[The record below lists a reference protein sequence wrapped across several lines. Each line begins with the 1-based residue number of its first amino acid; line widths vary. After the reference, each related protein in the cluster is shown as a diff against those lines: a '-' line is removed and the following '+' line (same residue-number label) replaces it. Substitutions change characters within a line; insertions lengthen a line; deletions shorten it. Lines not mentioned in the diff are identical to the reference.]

1 MDKNFVFDYNA
12 LWNLSC
18 VFGARTDT
26 MKTNFLAYI
35 KNIEKTSIF
44 SKTDTEGFITE
55 VNYNFCKISGYS
67 QKELIGKKH
76 NILKHPDMKKSSFD
90 KLWANIEEKKPYH
103 IIFKN
108 ISKSG
113 KTFYLDSMVIP
124 IFNDKDEICAYAS
137 FSYDL
142 TKLFSLNDELIS
154 TRKKISQMNEHFEQ
168 IMLYYQKNL
177 YQEKSSIEQEIL
189 SNFKNNEENLKQIH
203 QESLNL
209 SIKQTLSNLSH
220 QWRQPLN
227 ELGIMLF
234 EMKQNMSDKKTFEKL
249 YNECKANIQQ
259 MSSHIDNFT
268 LSSAQFEKSF
278 SLIEAL
284 KEAQNINFEDFQS
297 QGVQIHIKA
306 KRDYRILGDESDLI
320 RVFCNLFMNSV
331 EAYGKEKNKDIFI
344 NLSEFGK
351 NYVKISVKDKAGGIL
366 FLDKVF
372 QPFFTTK
379 YPVQGAGL
387 DLFFSKQIIENMQG
401 QIRVSNDKK
410 GACFNIYLKQDKE

>member
-1 MDKNFVFDYNA
+1 MKMDLN
-12 LWNLSC
+12 
-18 VFGARTDT
+18 
-26 MKTNFLAYI
+26 AYI
-35 KNIEKTSIF
+35 KGIEKMMIYSQ
-44 SKTDTEGFITE
+44 TDENGVITN
-55 VNYNFCKISGYS
+55 VNRHFCRVSGYS
-67 QKELIGKKH
+67 KKELIGKKH
-76 NILKHPDMKKSSFD
+76 GILKHPDISKCAFRKLRKKMGD
-90 KLWANIEEKKPYH
+90 TKPYK
-103 IIFKN
+103 IIFQN
-108 ISKSG
+108 LSKDG
-113 KTFYLDSMVIP
+113 KTLYLDTLIIP
-124 IFNDKDEICAYAS
+124 ILNEKAEICAYAS